1 MTSNVRNASYPLP
14 RLQLQV
20 WLALPNRTLAFE
32 KSYNLLRQFAA
43 DIVSERGVGFM
54 LDVANQ
60 FGDVGVQK
68 LYNAVHNPEMSEK
81 DVLEGIALG
90 KNKAGR
96 YGTSVTRRYS

>member
-1 MTSNVRNASYPLP
+1 
-14 RLQLQV
+14 
-20 WLALPNRTLAFE
+20 
-32 KSYNLLRQFAA
+32 
-43 DIVSERGVGFM
+43 M